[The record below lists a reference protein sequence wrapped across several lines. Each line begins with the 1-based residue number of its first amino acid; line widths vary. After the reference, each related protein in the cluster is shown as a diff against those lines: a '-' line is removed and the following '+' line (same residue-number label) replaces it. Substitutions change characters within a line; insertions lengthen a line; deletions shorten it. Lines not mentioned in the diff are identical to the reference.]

1 MPQQST
7 AWFPLCPVLVW
18 PWRGGWCISAPG
30 WAQGCRLRPLPTGG
44 SKEWNARLAQPQVCR
59 GSPTSVLSDLL
70 CKWEKSHHL
79 IRLSKGCFFLW
90 EKHFGLKKEEGTHV
104 YVCIYI
110 YIYTYIC
117 IHKWQRVLAVY
128 IVIILFDF
136 FFLWLWLHRQ
146 NKLYADFLQKLAALG
161 NNTDGCQ
168 PLMVTAAD
176 YLAILWTPFS
186 ALRRACPGCYPHG
199 YGQMP

>member
-18 PWRGGWCISAPG
+18 PWRDGWCISAPG

-59 GSPTSVLSDLL
+59 GSPTSVLSELL

-79 IRLSKGCFFLW
+79 IRLPKGCFFLW

-104 YVCIYI
+104 YVCIYV

-146 NKLYADFLQKLAALG
+146 NKTICRFSSKTCRSGKQYWWLS
-161 NNTDGCQ
+161 
-168 PLMVTAAD
+168 
-176 YLAILWTPFS
+176 TP
-186 ALRRACPGCYPHG
+186 
-199 YGQMP
+199 YGHCCGLFGHPVDTIQCS